1 MRPVQ
6 TPPQDPGPGVP
17 PIPPLEEGQRLDAD
31 EFLRRYEAMPHL
43 TGAELIEG
51 VVRMPSPVRLIGHGE
66 EHAYL
71 VGWMV
76 NYKVLTPGTRA
87 GDNTTT
93 RLDLGNVP
101 QPDVCLLI
109 DPRHGGK
116 VRIDEKGY
124 VVGAA
129 ELVAEVSGTRTERDL
144 VERLAIY
151 QRNGVREYIVWRIED
166 RQIDWF
172 VLRDGRFVPLT
183 PGPDGVRRSEV
194 FPGLWL
200 DGAALVAGDLGRT
213 FAVLQQGLA
222 SPEHAAFVARLAQA
236 VAP

>member
-6 TPPQDPGPGVP
+6 TPPQDPGPAAP
-17 PIPPLEEGQRLDAD
+17 PVPPLEEGQRLDAD
-31 EFLRRYEAMPHL
+31 EFMRRYEAVPEM
-43 TGAELIEG
+43 TGVELIEG
-51 VVRMPSPVRLIGHGE
+51 VVRMPSPVRLVGHGE
-66 EHAYL
+66 EHFQL
-71 VGWMV
+71 VTWLGTYNV
-76 NYKVLTPGTRA
+76 QTPGTRG

-109 DPRHGGK
+109 DPRHGGN
-116 VRIDEKGY
+116 VRLDAKGY
-124 VVGAA
+124 IVGAA

-144 VERLAIY
+144 VERLAVY

-172 VLRDGRFVPLT
+172 VLRDGRFVPLAA
-183 PGPDGVRRSEV
+183 GPDGVLRSEV

-200 DGAALVAGDLGRT
+200 DAAALVAGDLGRA
-213 FAVLQQGLA
+213 FAVLQQGLG